1 LLVRRA
7 AIVVALLAVLAI
19 FAAPAAAQVQDS
31 WFLSGGLGPA
41 FGTLGSVPAV
51 NGTGGYRF
59 NEHISV
65 AGEFGLLP
73 HAPFDKAGVIA
84 PAVSPLVP
92 AAHLRVNG
100 YHANGNVNIQPG
112 IRGHVE
118 PYATV
123 GIGTFTGST
132 VAAAHVGP
140 TEFRQ
145 YQNDTHVASNFGAG
159 LTYRFNRWFG
169 VNADYRHF
177 IVNATDREHLNR
189 FATGV
194 RVFVK

>member
-1 LLVRRA
+1 MRRT
-7 AIVVALLAVLAI
+7 AIVVALMAALAI
-19 FAAPAAAQVQDS
+19 FATPASAQVRHG
-31 WFLSGGLGPA
+31 WFLDAGVGPA

-51 NGTGGYRF
+51 DGTVGYGF
-59 NEHISV
+59 NEHVSV

-92 AAHLRVNG
+92 AADLRVNG
-100 YHANGNVNIQPG
+100 YHANGNVIVRPG
-112 IRGHVE
+112 FWGRVE

-123 GIGTFTGST
+123 GIGTFIGST
-132 VAAAHVGP
+132 VAAADVGP

-145 YQNDTHVASNFGAG
+145 YQRDTHFASNLGAG
-159 LTYRFNRWFG
+159 LTYRFNRWLG
-169 VNADYRHF
+169 ANADYRHF
-177 IVNATDREHLNR
+177 IVNATDREHVNR

-194 RVFVK
+194 KVFVK

>member
-1 LLVRRA
+1 MRRA
-7 AIVVALLAVLAI
+7 AIVVALLAALAI
-19 FAAPAAAQVQDS
+19 FATPASAQVQDG
-31 WFLSGGLGPA
+31 WFLNAGFGPA

-51 NGTGGYRF
+51 DGTGGYGF
-59 NEHISV
+59 NEHVSV

-92 AAHLRVNG
+92 AADLRVNG
-100 YHANGNVNIQPG
+100 YHANGNVIVRPG
-112 IRGHVE
+112 FWGRVE

-123 GIGTFTGST
+123 GIGTFIGST
-132 VAAAHVGP
+132 VAAANVGP

-145 YQNDTHVASNFGAG
+145 YQRDTHFASNLGAG
-159 LTYRFNRWFG
+159 LTYRFNRWLG
-169 VNADYRHF
+169 ANADYRHF
-177 IVNATDREHLNR
+177 IVNATDREHVNR

-194 RVFVK
+194 KVFVK